1 MFPKIPP
8 LLRYGLAGSRGAI
21 WATVG
26 FSFALNLLTLA
37 MPVFTIQLYNRVLSS
52 GSGAT
57 LALISLAAI
66 IAFAVGGVLEDIRSQ
81 LLVAIGCRLD
91 AALSAPLF
99 SRQVEAAVR
108 SGGGKA
114 EGQALRD
121 LDTLR
126 TTLTGGGAL
135 AILDLPWSPLFII
148 ACGMLHPL
156 LGLLAL
162 VGTGTLIGLALLNQ
176 AVVARP
182 LSDSAKSGE
191 ASYGLTEAV
200 IRNAEVVQ
208 AMGMLPAIMG
218 GWRGLRA
225 GLMRQQS
232 LASVRNS
239 QVGSLIKFVRMLL
252 QIAIFAAGAW
262 LVVDQKLT
270 AGALFACSLLT
281 TRALAPI
288 DQVVGMWRQLA
299 VGVASLRRVEAAFA
313 APDRL
318 SAMALPHPEGRLSVE
333 NLTYVPPSTSLGGA
347 RTPAVMNVT
356 FALEPGES
364 LGVVGASA
372 AGKST
377 LARLIVGAIAPSNG
391 VVRLDGGDAYTW
403 DRESFG
409 RAVGYLPQDV
419 ELFDG
424 TIREN
429 IARFRD
435 VGPAPIVAAAQL
447 AGAHELILRLPQGY
461 DTHIGATGATLSGG
475 QRQRIGLARAVFGDP
490 KLIVL
495 DEPNANL
502 DGEGEG
508 ALQALI
514 GKLKARGVT
523 VLMIAHR
530 PSSLVHL
537 DKVLV
542 LNNGVLM
549 GLGPVAQMLPM
560 IAPGFAVPARPQ
572 PAAAVAQTAQAA
584 GVAAAPGQAPTPQPA
599 AAAPAAAEPAPM
611 ASEPLAKTA

>member
-1 MFPKIPP
+1 MALKIPP
-8 LLRYGLAGSRGAI
+8 LLKEGLAGCRSAI
-21 WATVG
+21 VATVG

-66 IAFAVGGVLEDIRSQ
+66 VAFAAAGFLEDIRAQ
-81 LLVAIGCRLD
+81 LLVGIGCRLD
-91 AALSAPLF
+91 AALSGPLF
-99 SRQVEAAVR
+99 SRLVEASVR
-108 SGGGKA
+108 TGGLA
-114 EGQALRD
+114 QGQTLRD

-135 AILDLPWSPLFII
+135 ALLDLPWTPLFII
-148 ACGMLHPL
+148 GCAMLHPL
-156 LGLLAL
+156 LGLLSL
-162 VGTGTLIGLALLNQ
+162 VGTGVLIGLALLNQ
-176 AVVARP
+176 AAVAQP
-182 LSDSAKSGE
+182 LSESARQGE
-191 ASYGLTEAV
+191 ASYGLTDAV

-208 AMGMLPAIMG
+208 AMGMLPAILG

-225 GLMRQQS
+225 GLMHQQS
-232 LASVRNS
+232 LASIRNS

-262 LVVDQKLT
+262 LVVDQKLS
-270 AGALFACSLLT
+270 AGALFASSLLT

-288 DQVVGMWRQLA
+288 DQIVGVWRQLV
-299 VGVASLRRVEAAFA
+299 VGVASLRRVESAFA
-313 APDRL
+313 VPDRM

-333 NLTYVPPSTSLGGA
+333 NLTYVPTGA
-347 RTPAVMNVT
+347 RAPALVNVT

-377 LARLIVGAIAPSNG
+377 LARLIVGAIRPSNG

-403 DRESFG
+403 DREAFG
-409 RAVGYLPQDV
+409 KAVGYLPQDV

-424 TIREN
+424 AIRDN
-429 IARFRD
+429 ICRFRET
-435 VGPAPIVAAAQL
+435 GPAAIVAAAQL
-447 AGAHELILRLPQGY
+447 AGAHDLILRLPNGY

-508 ALQALI
+508 ALQQLL
-514 GKLKARGVT
+514 GRLKSRGVT

-530 PSSLVHL
+530 PSSLVAL

-542 LNNGVLM
+542 LNNGGM
-549 GLGPVAQMLPM
+549 AAMGPVAQMLQM
-560 IAPGFAVPARPQ
+560 IAPGFTVPARPTPVPAPAAAQASPVAQ
-572 PAAAVAQTAQAA
+572 PAAADPAPP
-584 GVAAAPGQAPTPQPA
+584 AAAPL
-599 AAAPAAAEPAPM
+599 M
-611 ASEPLAKTA
+611 AQSA